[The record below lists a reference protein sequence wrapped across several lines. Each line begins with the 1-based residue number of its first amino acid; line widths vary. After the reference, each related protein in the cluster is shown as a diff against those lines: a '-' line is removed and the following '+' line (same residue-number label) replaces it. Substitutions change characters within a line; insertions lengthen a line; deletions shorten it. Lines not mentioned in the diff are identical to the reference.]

1 MFALKRPYFYGVI
14 VIPKKNYFT
23 YSKQI
28 SARRL
33 FLARQNYL
41 AISLK
46 TINLFDFFDEF
57 NKVSLVTR
65 SILGM
70 EKEMKRGQCKDGKI
84 LIVNLE
90 NKNTKPLERMFS
102 EAGFSNIVF
111 AIHFSQALNLY
122 GQIYPEIVILDL
134 VGEESE
140 GFRLMEELRKIEP
153 SSYLPILVTT
163 SLEREF
169 RLKAL
174 KSGARDLLRKPFN
187 EIELIRRAENIIE
200 ARLLHNEMRL
210 RNDLLNKNIEERT
223 KQLQDCRLEVIHRL
237 GQASEFRDNETGMHI
252 IRMSRLSAH
261 LAKVMGMNDRECDLI
276 LNASPMHDV
285 GKIGIPDNILLK
297 PGKLT
302 PKEWDIMKTHPDI
315 GAEIL
320 SGSES
325 ELLKLAESIALT
337 HQERW
342 NGSGYPKGL
351 KEKEIPIEGRL
362 VALCD
367 VFDALT
373 SERPYKRAFS
383 VEESM
388 AIIEKNRG
396 IDFDP
401 ELVDIF
407 KENLSDMVDIIHN
420 FSDERPDKFSDK
432 S

>member
-1 MFALKRPYFYGVI
+1 M
-14 VIPKKNYFT
+14 KNGQ
-23 YSKQI
+23 SK
-28 SARRL
+28 
-33 FLARQNYL
+33 N
-41 AISLK
+41 
-46 TINLFDFFDEF
+46 
-57 NKVSLVTR
+57 
-65 SILGM
+65 
-70 EKEMKRGQCKDGKI
+70 GKI

-90 NKNTKPLERMFS
+90 NKNIKPLERMFS
-102 EAGFSNIVF
+102 DAGFKNIVF
-111 AIHFSQALNLY
+111 AIQLSQALNLY
-122 GQIYPEIVILDL
+122 GQIYPEIVILEL
-134 VGEESE
+134 TGENSE
-140 GFRLMEELRKIEP
+140 GFRMMEELRKIEP
-153 SSYLPILVTT
+153 SSYLPILVVT

-223 KQLQDCRLEVIHRL
+223 KQLQDCRLEVIYRL

-252 IRMSRLSAH
+252 IRMSRLSAR
-261 LAKVMGMNDRECDLI
+261 LAKAMNFSDKKCELI

-302 PKEWDIMKTHPDI
+302 PQEWVIMKTHPDI

-351 KEKEIPIEGRL
+351 KGEEIPIEGRL

-373 SERPYKRAFS
+373 SERPYKRAYS

-388 AIIEKNRG
+388 AIIEKSRG
-396 IDFDP
+396 KDFDP
-401 ELVDIF
+401 KLVDIF
-407 KENLSDMVDIIHN
+407 KENLSDMVNIIRN
-420 FSDERPDKFSDK
+420 FSDERAN
-432 S
+432 

>member
-1 MFALKRPYFYGVI
+1 
-14 VIPKKNYFT
+14 
-23 YSKQI
+23 
-28 SARRL
+28 
-33 FLARQNYL
+33 
-41 AISLK
+41 
-46 TINLFDFFDEF
+46 
-57 NKVSLVTR
+57 
-65 SILGM
+65 
-70 EKEMKRGQCKDGKI
+70 
-84 LIVNLE
+84 
-90 NKNTKPLERMFS
+90 
-102 EAGFSNIVF
+102 
-111 AIHFSQALNLY
+111 
-122 GQIYPEIVILDL
+122 
-134 VGEESE
+134 
-140 GFRLMEELRKIEP
+140 
-153 SSYLPILVTT
+153 
-163 SLEREF
+163 
-169 RLKAL
+169 
-174 KSGARDLLRKPFN
+174 
-187 EIELIRRAENIIE
+187 
-200 ARLLHNEMRL
+200 
-210 RNDLLNKNIEERT
+210 
-223 KQLQDCRLEVIHRL
+223 
-237 GQASEFRDNETGMHI
+237 
-252 IRMSRLSAH
+252 MSRLSAH

-302 PKEWDIMKTHPDI
+302 SKEWDIMKTHPDI

-351 KEKEIPIEGRL
+351 KGEEIPLEGRL

-396 IDFDP
+396 IDFEP

-407 KENLSDMVDIIHN
+407 KDNLSDMVDIIHS
-420 FSDERPDKFSDK
+420 FSDERPDKLSDK
-432 S
+432 P

>member
-1 MFALKRPYFYGVI
+1 
-14 VIPKKNYFT
+14 
-23 YSKQI
+23 
-28 SARRL
+28 
-33 FLARQNYL
+33 
-41 AISLK
+41 
-46 TINLFDFFDEF
+46 
-57 NKVSLVTR
+57 
-65 SILGM
+65 M
-70 EKEMKRGQCKDGKI
+70 EKEMKNGQCKNGKI

-102 EAGFSNIVF
+102 EAGFSNIIL

-122 GQIYPEIVILDL
+122 GQVYPEIVILDL
-134 VGEESE
+134 VGENSE

-210 RNDLLNKNIEERT
+210 RNDLLNKSIEERT
-223 KQLQDCRLEVIHRL
+223 KQLQDCRLEVIYRL

-261 LAKVMGMNDRECDLI
+261 LAKAMGMSDRECELI

-302 PKEWDIMKTHPDI
+302 PKEWDIMRTHPDI

-320 SGSES
+320 SGSKS

-351 KEKEIPIEGRL
+351 KGEEIPIEGRL

-401 ELVDIF
+401 KLVDIF
-407 KENLSDMVDIIHN
+407 KENLTDMVNIIRN
-420 FSDERPDKFSDK
+420 FADEQTDKLSDK